1 MHFSNFSSSHSPTG
15 LQMLNLAL
23 IPKQQEFKCPS
34 SLTQKITFQGQTT
47 FHSFQTR
54 TEKDREESQFSR
66 MPLFHTRQLHFY
78 KHNSGIVGHQCQDR
92 NVQQSNRDTVITYE
106 KHHGQSS
113 SALLVCNWSCKINKD
128 HIAHAII
135 LSSSQTNNRPQ
146 LLHSPEPGDPGRG
159 TKT

>member
-15 LQMLNLAL
+15 LQMRNLAL

-34 SLTQKITFQGQTT
+34 SLTQKITFQGQTA

-78 KHNSGIVGHQCQDR
+78 KHNSGIVGHQRQDR

-128 HIAHAII
+128 HIARAII